1 MKKFTRRNFVKVVGG
16 TAAVSAVG
24 APVFSIASGTKKV
37 VVVGG
42 GTAGATAAKY
52 IKRGDS
58 SIDVTIIEP
67 NQHYHTCYLSNE
79 VLSGHRTMES
89 IRFGYDGLKG
99 HGINVVH
106 DMVSGIDAGAKKVMT
121 AGGQSFDYD
130 RCIVAPGV
138 SLRYD
143 TIGGYSEEAAQ
154 MMPHAWKAGEQTQ
167 ILRDQIHAMKD
178 GGTVIIAPPPNPF
191 RCPPGPYER
200 ACQIGMYLK
209 ANKLKSKIIILDAK
223 KKFSKMK
230 LFTQAFDKYYKGVIE
245 WHSVAD
251 TGGVASVDAKAGT
264 VTTKNGDTLKGDV
277 VNIIPAQHAGSIAK
291 TAGLANDSGWCP
303 VDHATF
309 ESTIHKGIHVIGDA
323 AIQKPLPK
331 SGYAANS
338 EAKVTAAAVVN
349 LLNGNA
355 PGDPSWVNTC
365 YSIVGPDDA
374 ISVAMVYNLVEG
386 KVAKIKGSGGLTPMD
401 SSASDRAREV
411 QYAYSWFNN
420 ITSDIFM

>member
-37 VVVGG
+37 VVIGG

-67 NQHYHTCYLSNE
+67 NKHYHTCYLSNE

-99 HGINVVH
+99 HGINIVH

-130 RCIVAPGV
+130 RCIVAPGI

-167 ILRDQIHAMKD
+167 ILRDQVHAMKD

-209 ANKLKSKIIILDAK
+209 ANKPKSKIVILDAK

-230 LFTQAFDKYYKGVIE
+230 LFMQAFDRHYKGIIE
-245 WHSVAD
+245 WHSVEE

-264 VTTKNGDTLKGDV
+264 
-277 VNIIPAQHAGSIAK
+277 
-291 TAGLANDSGWCP
+291 
-303 VDHATF
+303 
-309 ESTIHKGIHVIGDA
+309 
-323 AIQKPLPK
+323 
-331 SGYAANS
+331 
-338 EAKVTAAAVVN
+338 
-349 LLNGNA
+349 
-355 PGDPSWVNTC
+355 
-365 YSIVGPDDA
+365 
-374 ISVAMVYNLVEG
+374 
-386 KVAKIKGSGGLTPMD
+386 
-401 SSASDRAREV
+401 
-411 QYAYSWFNN
+411 
-420 ITSDIFM
+420 

>member
-37 VVVGG
+37 VVIGG

-67 NQHYHTCYLSNE
+67 NKHYHTCYLSNE

-99 HGINVVH
+99 HGINIVH

-130 RCIVAPGV
+130 RCIVAPGI

-167 ILRDQIHAMKD
+167 ILRDQVHAMKD

-200 ACQIGMYLK
+200 VCQIGMYLK
-209 ANKLKSKIIILDAK
+209 ANKPKSKIVILDAK

-230 LFTQAFDKYYKGVIE
+230 LFMQAFDRHYKGIIE
-245 WHSVAD
+245 WHSVEE

-264 VTTKNGDTLKGDV
+264 ITTGKGDTMKGDV

-291 TAGLANDSGWCP
+291 TAGLTNDSGWCP

-331 SGYAANS
+331 SGYAASS

-349 LLNGNA
+349 LLNGNQ

-374 ISVAMVYNLVEG
+374 ISVAMVYNLVDG

-401 SSASDRAREV
+401 SSATDRAREV